1 MLESEEKKREV
12 LDMTL
17 DDMFEE
23 SIKES
28 KRNFKSDVV
37 DDDEPFVTKLPFVDW
52 LNKCEADGY
61 IVRFKMTYVCTP
73 NFRERPRH
81 IDRLLD
87 MYEAFFKSPKFA
99 DISSSLY
106 FSFQMNVEIDK
117 KRMQIAD
124 FIISLNL
131 KPDDIS
137 TVLDLFAFY
146 GMTLR
151 YFKSRFI
158 VNRVQS
164 YITSGLE
171 VLSIYGPLYINCEY
185 QEIDLERIDEIR
197 QGKKVLY
204 PSDEEM
210 LVVYVHPFCDK
221 DKDSDQNID
230 KMEHEAVRRWTTK
243 HGRYAPKTL
252 KEEFIMDAF
261 KIDKNTIAK
270 STRIGFRSAELT
282 FNIVRKSLDIS
293 KYLEGI

>member
-1 MLESEEKKREV
+1 MLEAEEKKSEV

-28 KRNFKSDVV
+28 KRDFKSDVV
-37 DDDEPFVTKLPFVDW
+37 DDDELFVTKLPFVDW
-52 LNKCEADGY
+52 LDKCEADGY
-61 IVRFKMTYVCTP
+61 TVHFKMTYVCTP

-87 MYEAFFKSPKFA
+87 MYEAFFKSSKFA

-131 KPDDIS
+131 KPDDIN

-158 VNRVQS
+158 MNPVQS

-171 VLSIYGPLYINCEY
+171 VLNIFGPLHINCEY
-185 QEIDLERIDEIR
+185 QEDDLQRIDDIR
-197 QGKKVLY
+197 QGRRVMYLT
-204 PSDEEM
+204 DEDA
-210 LVVYVHPFCDK
+210 LVMYVHPFVDK
-221 DKDSDQNID
+221 DKESNQNID

-243 HGRYAPKTL
+243 RGRYAL
-252 KEEFIMDAF
+252 KMPQEAFLMDAF
-261 KIDKNTIAK
+261 KKIDTVAK
-270 STRIGFRSAELT
+270 SRRIGFRSSEPT
-282 FNIVRKSLDIS
+282 FNMVRKSLDIS
-293 KYLEGI
+293 EYLEEI

>member
-1 MLESEEKKREV
+1 MKNEV

-28 KRNFKSDVV
+28 KRDFKSDIV
-37 DDDEPFVTKLPFVDW
+37 DDDAPFVTKLPFVDW
-52 LNKCEADGY
+52 LNKCDADGY
-61 IVRFKMTYVCTP
+61 TVRFKMTYVCTP

-106 FSFQMNVEIDK
+106 FSFQMNVEIVK
-117 KRMQIAD
+117 KRVQIAN

-164 YITSGLE
+164 YITGELD
-171 VLSIYGPLYINCEY
+171 VLSIHGPLYINCEY
-185 QEIDLERIDEIR
+185 QEDDLQRIDDIR
-197 QGKKVLY
+197 QGRRVIY
-204 PSDEEM
+204 STDEDAFVM
-210 LVVYVHPFCDK
+210 YVHPFCDK

-230 KMEHEAVRRWTTK
+230 KMEHEAVRRWATK
-243 HGRYAPKTL
+243 RGRYAPKTL
-252 KEEFIMDAF
+252 QEPFIMDTF
-261 KIDKNTIAK
+261 KIDKNTISE
-270 STRIGFRSAELT
+270 STRIGFRSAEPTL
-282 FNIVRKSLDIS
+282 NMVRKR
-293 KYLEGI
+293 K

>member
-1 MLESEEKKREV
+1 MLEAEEKKIEV
-12 LDMTL
+12 LGMTL

-23 SIKES
+23 SIKDS
-28 KRNFKSDVV
+28 KRDFKSDVV
-37 DDDEPFVTKLPFVDW
+37 DDDASFVTKLPFVDW
-52 LNKCEADGY
+52 LDKCKADGY
-61 IVRFKMTYVCTP
+61 TVRFKMTYVCTP
-73 NFRERPRH
+73 NFHERPRH

-87 MYEAFFKSPKFA
+87 MYEAFFKSSKFA

-151 YFKSRFI
+151 YFKSRFV

-171 VLSIYGPLYINCEY
+171 VLNIFSPLHIDCEY
-185 QEIDLERIDEIR
+185 QEDDLQRIDDIR
-197 QGKKVLY
+197 QGKRVMY
-204 PSDEEM
+204 STDEDTFVM
-210 LVVYVHPFCDK
+210 YIHPFVDK
-221 DKDSDQNID
+221 DKESNQNID
-230 KMEHEAVRRWTTK
+230 KIEHEAVRRWATK
-243 HGRYAPKTL
+243 RGRYAPKTPQ
-252 KEEFIMDAF
+252 EAFIMD
-261 KIDKNTIAK
+261 D
-270 STRIGFRSAELT
+270 T
-282 FNIVRKSLDIS
+282 FTVTDRLS
-293 KYLEGI
+293 